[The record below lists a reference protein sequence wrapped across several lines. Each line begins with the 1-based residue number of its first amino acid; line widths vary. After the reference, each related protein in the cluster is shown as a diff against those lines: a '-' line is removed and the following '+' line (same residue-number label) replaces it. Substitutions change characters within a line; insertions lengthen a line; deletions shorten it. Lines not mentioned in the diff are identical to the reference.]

1 MPTCTILAGPN
12 GSGKTSA
19 FGKLNL
25 EGEYI
30 NADEIAK
37 TLAPGGVK
45 SIQRQA
51 AEIALRL
58 IAEKIAKQESFIFET
73 TLSSQQSIRLMREAK
88 AAGFNV
94 DLYYVALD
102 TVERNIERVKFR
114 IALGGH
120 DIPEDAIRRRYKG
133 SLAHLPQALALADEA
148 VLVDNS
154 EIQPRIVFQLR
165 GGYVVGLGMIEG
177 NPLHRL
183 LIEKVQQSISQRGT

>member
-30 NADEIAK
+30 NADELAK
-37 TLAPGGVK
+37 TLTAGSK
-45 SIQRQA
+45 NIERQA
-51 AEIALRL
+51 GEIALKL
-58 IAEKIAKQESFIFET
+58 IAEKISKQESFIFET

-102 TVERNIERVKFR
+102 SVERNIERVKFR
-114 IALGGH
+114 VALGGH
-120 DIPEDAIRRRYKG
+120 DIPEDSIRRRYKG
-133 SLAHLPQALALADEA
+133 SLGHLPQALALADEA

-154 EIQPRIVFQLR
+154 EIQPRIVVQLG

-183 LIEKVQQSISQRGT
+183 LIETVQQSISLRGR